1 MGSSGGTPVY
11 VRDVAD
17 VSVGRELRTGSA
29 SENGEEVVL
38 GTALMLI
45 GGNSRAVAAD
55 VGDRL
60 EQVAATLPPGVVA
73 RPVLDRTGLVDK
85 AIATVEKNLL
95 EGALLVIVVLFA
107 LLGNFRAAFITALA
121 IPLAMLLTATGMV
134 RAGISGNLLSLGA
147 IDFGIIVDG
156 SVIIVENCLRRLAE
170 RQHELKRTLTL
181 PERLREVRGAATEM
195 VRPSVFG
202 QAIII
207 TVYLPILALTGT
219 EGKMFTPMATTV
231 IFALIAALVLSLT
244 FVPAMVAIFISG
256 KVSEKENFLVRG
268 VKAAYEPLLRLAVRG
283 RWVVTAAAVV
293 IFAGAAW
300 LFTTLGQE
308 FIPQLDEGDVAL
320 QALRM
325 PSTGLTQSQEIQ
337 FDLERRIGAIPEVR
351 YVFSK
356 TGTAE
361 VAADP
366 MPPNISDTFIM
377 LKEPGEWRPTEE
389 ILAEVEKLEPVVAGL
404 AGEAHDDE
412 HEERAGGNFS
422 AEKNALMRLIEL
434 TAATVPGSNYEFT
447 QPIAMRFNELIS
459 GVRSDVAVKV
469 FGDEFDVMLP
479 AAHAIAAVLG
489 QVPGAADVKVEQTEG
504 LPMLDVEIDR
514 AAIGRL
520 GLHLR
525 DVQQVV
531 AAAVGGQEAGMIFE
545 GDRRFDIIVRLPENL
560 RGDLDGLADLPIPL
574 PRPEGEAQ
582 YASMGTNVAPSAP
595 PFVPLGDVATIGVRE
610 GLNQVSRENGKR
622 RVVVQANVRG
632 RDIGSF
638 VNEAKEKIAA
648 QAAPPPGT
656 YLDWGGQFENLAR
669 ARARLLVVVPI
680 CFLLIFGLLFM
691 AFNSLKYAAMVFTC
705 VPLALTGGI
714 VALWLRDMP
723 FSISAGVG
731 FIALSGVAVL
741 NGLVMVTFINQ
752 LRAEGASVADAVQRG
767 SMTRL
772 RPVLMTATVAPWAS
786 SRWPWRP
793 ARGRRCRS
801 RWRRW

>member
-1 MGSSGGTPVY
+1 M
-11 VRDVAD
+11 
-17 VSVGRELRTGSA
+17 
-29 SENGEEVVL
+29 
-38 GTALMLI
+38 
-45 GGNSRAVAAD
+45 
-55 VGDRL
+55 
-60 EQVAATLPPGVVA
+60 VA

-85 AIATVEKNLL
+85 TVATVSKNLL
-95 EGALLVIVVLFA
+95 EGALLVVVVLFA

-121 IPLAMLLTATGMV
+121 IPLSMLLTATGMV
-134 RAGISGNLLSLGA
+134 QAKISGNLLSLGA

-170 RQHELKRTLTL
+170 RQHEVKRTLSL
-181 PERLREVRGAATEM
+181 PERLHEVRVAATEM

-219 EGKMFTPMATTV
+219 EGKMFTPMALTV
-231 IFALIAALVLSLT
+231 IFALIAAFVLSLT
-244 FVPAMVAIFISG
+244 FVPAMVAIFIRG
-256 KVSEKENFLVRG
+256 RVSEKENFLVRG
-268 VKAAYEPLLRLAVRG
+268 VKAGYEPLLRAAVRA
-283 RWVVTAAAVV
+283 RWAVAVAAVV

-308 FIPQLDEGDVAL
+308 FIPQLDEGDVAM

-325 PSTGLTQSQEIQ
+325 PSTGLSQSQEIQ

-377 LKEPGEWRPTEE
+377 LEEPGEWRPVEE
-389 ILAEVEKLEPVVAGL
+389 ILVEVEKLEPVVAEL
-404 AGEAHDDE
+404 AGEAY
-412 HEERAGGNFS
+412 EEETGGNFS
-422 AEKNALMRLIEL
+422 ADKNALMRLIEL

-479 AAHAIAAVLG
+479 AANAIAAVLAD
-489 QVPGAADVKVEQTEG
+489 VPGAADVKVEQTEG
-504 LPMLDVEIDR
+504 LPMLDVDIDR
-514 AAIGRL
+514 AALGRL

-531 AAAVGGQEAGMIFE
+531 AAAVGGQEAGVIFE

-574 PRPEGEAQ
+574 PQPEAEAQ
-582 YASMGTNVAPSAP
+582 YASMGTNFAPTAP
-595 PFVPLGDVATIGVRE
+595 PFVPLGDVASISVRE

-638 VNEAKEKIAA
+638 VNEAKERIAA

-669 ARARLLVVVPI
+669 ARARLGVVVPI

-691 AFNSLKYAAMVFTC
+691 AFNSVKYAAMVFTC

-752 LRAEGASVADAVQRG
+752 LRAEGASVDDAVQRG

-772 RPVLMTATVAPWAS
+772 RPVLMTATVAALGFVPMALATGAGAEVQKPLATVVIGGILS
-786 SRWPWRP
+786 ATLLTLFVLP
-793 ARGRRCRS
+793 AVYRLWTRDDAAAPAVA
-801 RWRRW
+801 